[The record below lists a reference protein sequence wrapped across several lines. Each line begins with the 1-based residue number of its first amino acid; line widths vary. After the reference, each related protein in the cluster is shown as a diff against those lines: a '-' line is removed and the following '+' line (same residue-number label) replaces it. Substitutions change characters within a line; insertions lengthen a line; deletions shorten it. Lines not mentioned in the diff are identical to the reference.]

1 MRSIDYKSVEEYIAA
16 QPEPVAGCLREV
28 RKAIRN
34 ALPKAEEVISYK
46 MPAYRVNGRIALYF
60 GGWKEHYALY
70 PAGGLVA
77 DAFRQELAP
86 YEVTRGT
93 IRFPLSEP
101 VPSRLIANIA
111 KFRLKE
117 LAEREGRKKPVRA
130 RG

>member
-16 QPEPVAGCLREV
+16 QPEPVARCLREV

-46 MPAYRVNGRIALYF
+46 MPAYRVYGRIALYF